1 MSFKPAFVIT
11 LASLIAVSPVHADK
25 LVIITGYW
33 STGIPAAKAAS
44 GFPVTVI
51 VEDVVSKGLVSEDLV
66 RKEVESAD
74 TLLLIHTTSNT
85 VLENILNEVIS
96 ESKKRVFEFDNVLPV
111 PSDVKEL
118 NQIKVD
124 WCGLKIPLSMYV
136 QSRSVRNF
144 RSLLSYLLNGHPGPY
159 HLFDGWIEGYDPFK
173 DEIIRPSDPDPEE
186 VADLIRRYGSKT
198 VTLGHT
204 RYPVWFVELLRK
216 HLPRAVAEVM
226 NKMLD
231 IFAEHL
237 SIHYDIFDGCL
248 IQILRLIL
256 SHDASKIEK
265 ERIPCVLIVVDTTR
279 LESGW
284 TAPIRELCRVLIERG
299 LVPIVLGL
307 HYDILDGC
315 FEDVLSTLEHVISKL
330 KLFKVEAI
338 ALLPGFFKMRSPD
351 SPEIKLLKQLNL
363 PVIKLVSLPWTM
375 SEWQTYWRTPSG
387 LDWSALYHIVI
398 PENLGAIEG
407 IPISVREW
415 RKDGPETLLGRVMCI
430 DEPVPE
436 MIHITADR
444 ILAWIRLR
452 NIPNRE
458 KRVAILYWASE
469 PGKEGVGT
477 ASSLDVPASIVN
489 FLAWLV
495 KEGYRV
501 EIPEEL
507 KEKLLEYADEI
518 PTDARGLSIKEVL
531 LKIAELEERA
541 EKLAQKG
548 KWKEALDLYYKA
560 YLLVRPLADAL
571 GRLMVEEGSNIG
583 SYILRRVSVEGHKLV
598 LRLLAYEH
606 GRFVERDQ
614 EIRYLYLLPLDEYL
628 KWYRSLPEEARLCV
642 EKGVF
647 GYLEAV
653 LLQIRKYGPITDPLK
668 LRVIVNGLRS
678 LVSYVA
684 GHLQYLD
691 VPEEAKEQFRR
702 DVESLVDAVI
712 DALTD
717 PKKVGRALE
726 LCRSL
731 YAKWSRVEA
740 FYGWFTGW
748 GPPERSRYLVEI
760 DGKMY
765 FVIRG
770 INFGNIIVAPQPAR
784 GYYVGISVAYHST
797 VLPPC
802 HYYLACYYY
811 FTLVFRAHVIV
822 NTGKHGTYEWLPY
835 KPLFMSWWD
844 FPQICIQNVPQVY
857 PYYVADPSEAL
868 VAKRRGWAVIVNYL
882 PQSLAKEELT
892 GDMGRLLK
900 LLERYQSSHLSYL
913 KPAILELVK
922 KTRAYELLNLSSLEA
937 FERRF
942 DENCAKLYFLLHDL
956 EEHEVV
962 PIGLHVFGMPPIGED
977 PVGTMASFA
986 AKVLLNEVMGS
997 LDYSKALNVC
1007 REVIERPETRDVDDL
1022 HREAARIVEL
1032 LFESARLERVNFL
1045 NALSG
1050 GYVPPGFNSSPFK
1063 QLDALP
1069 TGRNACM
1076 FDPRKWPDWISI
1088 NVAYTVAIPLRTVT
1102 RKVVAFDWATDNI
1115 NTRGLPI
1122 AVQMLLLGV
1131 LPHRNSDWIVTGVD
1145 PSLCM
1150 NPSGVFYT
1158 RRFGQILVVG
1168 RIVQMEPLG
1177 LDAIRLVL
1185 EPPTGGQHIE
1195 VRCPISILPIPLH
1208 LGDEVMVLGT
1218 LVPTGGHVEVVNAR
1232 VLSEEDVKG
1241 IEDEVLTP
1249 TQLLAVG
1256 RAFGRLPIRGRVD
1269 RVEGR
1274 WIILTDGRTEVRV
1287 RIDEGRVPKEGEVVT
1302 VIGTIMLVGDR
1313 PVISAS
1319 LVLRRVPRRLT
1330 DVIVTGTSCF
1340 RDVFAHNILTEL
1352 FLGRVAAILAAEPYL
1367 ARLLGHSSLIV
1378 GDVDEVLEICDPEEH
1393 PVHCVRR
1400 WLREIVERL
1409 SQGEWENPIHE
1420 TVLHVYL
1427 AALWRALTT
1436 PDEELAR
1443 ELEEGLKRLY
1453 DLIDEFCVE
1462 HGYDFESVVNTA
1474 SSLAVLVP
1482 PAENYPFLDWAAVY
1496 LALLSCRE
1504 LSRISTPGTDLPSN
1518 GGIITGWIDQIRG
1531 VPDEDLPLLAAFN
1544 VFCQAPGDYTNVI
1557 GKTIESGEFLLEDR
1571 LNLAMSWISGL
1582 SYVYGPKYW
1591 GASFPLL
1598 LALNLAAPDR
1608 TLHTMVSSDEKATFF
1623 YDDCIYAF
1631 EGGLRLAVSAVNGL
1645 LPKQEK
1651 MIDALVLNL
1660 RNAALGSYVG
1670 GDYSRMARRLAEEIQ
1685 LMVSVNP
1692 NLAPWLRDLS
1702 PQLSA
1707 GSYLAALL
1715 ASNMTSLFSTVTNRT
1730 LATLTGNEMA
1740 AFRYSL
1746 LMPFDT
1752 YAWYDLMRT
1761 VFNPTYVRGLRF
1773 HGYSGAMELLKRLGY
1788 LIRGWSTLTPG
1799 LLGWEGILRRTAATL
1814 VENRNWLA
1822 RYSPEGLFSLA
1833 ASLLVIA
1840 YDRAQ
1845 HKLINEEVLKSR
1857 EFVTLVRDVI
1867 VPELLRGVLCCCP
1880 GICGNPVVQQ
1890 RFLEALSQYEGV
1902 VPNLRVAMA
1911 VFATNYMNNPELAA
1925 QILRQLTSTFT
1936 RFTRGTIPT
1945 TATAART
1952 SVVHAVRTSSSRIT
1966 QSRATGSLAAT
1977 VSAMIVSALAS
1988 QAALSGSCRGVV
2000 PVSVTGVPLRGTVGA
2015 KSAAT
2020 VEVNVGS
2027 SVDKSKPSQGRPA
2040 RVSVLRRTSARS
2052 PVTTSVPRWILVAL
2066 IVALLAAV
2074 VLVGTLWR
2082 PRIGTSRGW

>member
-1 MSFKPAFVIT
+1 MSSRLTLVATFV
-11 LASLIAVSPVHADK
+11 LLIAVSPVHAGK
-25 LVIITGYW
+25 LVVITGYW
-33 STGIPAAKAAS
+33 STGMPAAKAAF
-44 GFPVTVI
+44 GLPVTVI
-51 VEDVVSKGLVSEDLV
+51 VEDTVSKGFVPEEHV
-66 RKEVESAD
+66 REAVESAD

-85 VLENILNEVIS
+85 VFGNVLNELFS
-96 ESKKRVFEFDNVLPV
+96 ESSSEKRVFEFDNVLPG
-111 PSDVKEL
+111 PSEVKSL
-118 NQIKVD
+118 DSVKVN
-124 WCGLKIPLSMYV
+124 WYGLEIPLSLYV

-144 RSLLSYLLNGHPGPY
+144 RSLFSYFLEGHPGPY
-159 HLFDGWIEGYDPFK
+159 HPFDGWVEGYDFER
-173 DEIIRPSDPDPEE
+173 DEVIRPSDPNPGE
-186 VADLIRRYGSKT
+186 VMALIERYGEEG
-198 VTLGHT
+198 VTFGNT
-204 RYPVWFVELLRK
+204 RYPAWFVELLRK
-216 HLPRAVAEVM
+216 HLPEIVEEV
-226 NKMLD
+226 L
-231 IFAEHL
+231 
-237 SIHYDIFDGCL
+237 G
-248 IQILRLIL
+248 
-256 SHDASKIEK
+256 K
-265 ERIPCVLIVVDTTR
+265 EPRSEGPTVLIIVDTTK

-284 TAPIRELCRVLIERG
+284 TTPIRELCKALRERG
-299 LVPIVLGL
+299 LNPMVLGL

-315 FEDVLSTLEHVISKL
+315 LEDVLLAL
-330 KLFKVEAI
+330 KRIVSEYNVQAI

-351 SPEIKLLKQLNL
+351 SPEIELLKELNL
-363 PVIKLVSLPWTM
+363 PVIKLVSLSWTM

-415 RKDGPETLLGRVMCI
+415 RKDGPEALLDRVWCV
-430 DEPVPE
+430 DTPVSE
-436 MIHITADR
+436 MIRVAADR
-444 ILAWIRLR
+444 ILAWIELR
-452 NIPNRE
+452 NTSNRE
-458 KRVAILYWASE
+458 KRVVILYWAAE

-489 FLAWLV
+489 FLAWLM
-495 KEGYRV
+495 KAGYRV

-507 KEKLLEYADEI
+507 KEKLLEFADEI
-518 PTDARGLSIKEVL
+518 PVEARGLSIEEML
-531 LKIAELEERA
+531 LRIAELEERA
-541 EKLAQKG
+541 EELAQEG
-548 KWKEALDLYYKA
+548 RWKEALDLYYEA
-560 YLLVRPLADAL
+560 YQLIRPLADAL

-583 SYILRRVSVEGHKLV
+583 AYILRRVNVEGHRLV

-606 GRFVERDQ
+606 GRFVEREQ
-614 EIRYLYLLPLDEYL
+614 EIRYLHLLPLDEYL
-628 KWYRSLPEEARLCV
+628 KWYRLLPEEARLCV

-653 LLQIRKYGPITDPLK
+653 LLQIQKHGPITDPLK
-668 LRVIVNGLRS
+668 LQAIVNGLKS

-684 GHLQYLD
+684 GHLQYLN
-691 VPEEAKEQFRR
+691 VPEETKERFQR

-712 DALTD
+712 SALTD
-717 PKKVGRALE
+717 PKEVARALE

-731 YAKWSRVEA
+731 HAKWGRVEA

-748 GPPERSRYLVEI
+748 STPERSRYLVEI
-760 DGKMY
+760 DGKKY

-770 INFGNIIVAPQPAR
+770 IDFGNVIVAPQPAR

-811 FTLVFRAHVIV
+811 FTRVFRAHVIV

-882 PQSLAKEELT
+882 PQSLVKEELT
-892 GDMGRLLK
+892 GDMGQLLE
-900 LLERYQSSHLSYL
+900 LLERYQSSHLSSL
-913 KPAILELVK
+913 KPAILDLVK

-937 FERRF
+937 FEREF

-977 PVGTMASFA
+977 PVGTVASFA
-986 AKVLLNEVMGS
+986 AKVLLNEVMGA
-997 LDYSKALNVC
+997 LDYSRVLDVC
-1007 REVIERPETRDVDDL
+1007 REVIERPETRDADDL

-1032 LFESARLERVNFL
+1032 LLESARLERTNFL

-1063 QLDALP
+1063 QIDALP

-1088 NVAYTVAIPLRTVT
+1088 NVAYTVAIPLRTVS

-1131 LPHRNSDWIVTGVD
+1131 LPHRNADWVVTGVD

-1150 NPSGVFYT
+1150 NPSGVSYT
-1158 RRFGQILVVG
+1158 RRLGQILVVG
-1168 RIVQMEPLG
+1168 RIVRMESLG
-1177 LDAIRLVL
+1177 SDAVRLVL
-1185 EPPTGGQHIE
+1185 EPPMGGQRIE
-1195 VRCPISILPIPLH
+1195 VRCPVNVLPIPLH
-1208 LGDEVMVLGT
+1208 LDDEVVVLGT
-1218 LVPTGGHVEVVNAR
+1218 LVSTGGRVEVVNAR
-1232 VLSEEDVKG
+1232 VLSEEKAKRV
-1241 IEDEVLTP
+1241 EDEVLTP
-1249 TQLLAVG
+1249 TQLSAVG
-1256 RAFGRLPIRGRVD
+1256 RAFGRLPIRGKVE

-1274 WIILTDGRTEVRV
+1274 YIVLTDGCTEVRV
-1287 RIDEGRVPKEGEVVT
+1287 RIDEGRVPEEGETVT
-1302 VIGTIMLVGDR
+1302 VIGTVTLAEDKL
-1313 PVISAS
+1313 VISAS
-1319 LVLRRVPRRLT
+1319 LVLREVPRRLT

-1367 ARLLGHSSLIV
+1367 VRLLGHSSLIV
-1378 GDVDEVLEICDPEEH
+1378 SDVDKVLETRGIDGY
-1393 PVHCVRR
+1393 PVYWVRR
-1400 WLREIVERL
+1400 WLCETVERL

-1420 TVLHVYL
+1420 TVLHVYR

-1443 ELEEGLKRLY
+1443 ELEEGLRRLY
-1453 DLIDEFCVE
+1453 DLVAEFCAE

-1474 SSLAVLVP
+1474 ASLAVLVP

-1496 LALLSCRE
+1496 LALLTCRE
-1504 LSRISTPGTDLPSN
+1504 PNITSAPGVGS
-1518 GGIITGWIDQIRG
+1518 GGSPNDGVITGWIEQIRE
-1531 VPDEDLPLLAAFN
+1531 VPDEDLPLLAALN

-1571 LNLAMSWISGL
+1571 LNLALSWISGL
-1582 SYVYGPKYW
+1582 SYVYGLKYW

-1645 LPKQEK
+1645 LPEQET

-1685 LMVSVNP
+1685 LMAAANP
-1692 NLAPWLRDLS
+1692 SLAPWLRDLAS
-1702 PQLSA
+1702 QLSA
-1707 GSYLAALL
+1707 GNYLAALL
-1715 ASNMTSLFSTVTNRT
+1715 ASNMTSVFSTVTTRT
-1730 LATLTGNEMA
+1730 LAALTENETA

-1746 LMPFDT
+1746 LMPLDT

-1761 VFNPTYVRGLRF
+1761 VFNPVYIRGLQF
-1773 HGYSGAMELLKRLGY
+1773 HGYSGAVELLKRLGY
-1788 LIRGWSTLTPG
+1788 LIRGWSTLAPG
-1799 LLGWEGILRRTAATL
+1799 LLGWEGIFRRTAATL
-1814 VENRNWLA
+1814 VENREWLA

-1833 ASLLVIA
+1833 VSLLVIA

-1845 HKLINEEVLKSR
+1845 HKLINEEALKSR
-1857 EFVTLVRDVI
+1857 EFVALVRDVI

-1880 GICGNPVVQQ
+1880 GVCGNPVVQQ
-1890 RFLEALSQYEGV
+1890 RLLEALSQYEGL
-1902 VPNLRVAMA
+1902 VPNLREAMA
-1911 VFATNYMNNPELAA
+1911 VFAANYMNNPELVAR
-1925 QILRQLTSTFT
+1925 ILRQLTSPAFT
-1936 RFTRGTIPT
+1936 RET
-1945 TATAART
+1945 TPTAART
-1952 SVVHAVRTSSSRIT
+1952 A
-1966 QSRATGSLAAT
+1966 RALAARVT
-1977 VSAMIVSALAS
+1977 ASQAVAVSAMIAAALVS
-1988 QAALSGSCRGVV
+1988 QAALSGPGRGAV
-2000 PVSVTGVPLRGTVGA
+2000 PVSVTGVLLRGTVGA
-2015 KSAAT
+2015 KSAST

-2027 SVDKSKPSQGRPA
+2027 SAGKGKPSQRRSA
-2040 RVSVLRRTSARS
+2040 RVSVLRRTSAQS
-2052 PVTTSVPRWILVAL
+2052 SVTTSVPRWILVAL

-2074 VLVGTLWR
+2074 ILVGTLWR